1 MLLERPNYDV
11 AGLQQAAGR
20 WRSEETSSP
29 TAKWGSVVRAG
40 TWTRRVFFL
49 LPARFGTVLRTKHL
63 FILVSE
69 PIAGRSFKAFRQS
82 IATRMKS
89 VATNMLVLCAN
100 DDPEPRNCWLAR
112 AVNPPWQRAFT
123 HTLGGLDANADD
135 DTSRMFANGGT
146 WFVEVQWYVLDPQ
159 RRRSYL
165 EKHVA
170 KRQSGPN
177 WSGAG

>member
-1 MLLERPNYDV
+1 MAFQSSQYHDTASNGDWGTCEMLLE
-11 AGLQQAAGR
+11 GLQQAAGR
-20 WRSEETSSP
+20 WNSEETSSP
-29 TAKWGSVVRAG
+29 PAEWGS
-40 TWTRRVFFL
+40 
-49 LPARFGTVLRTKHL
+49 VLRTKHL